1 MTSQILSEI
10 DAPCRNSTQE
20 IFNIANLAVI
30 FAEQVLNMSKQTDF
44 TIKVESKERITEK

>member
-10 DAPCRNSTQE
+10 DAPCRNSTQD

-30 FAEQVLNMSKQTDF
+30 FASVEHEQ
-44 TIKVESKERITEK
+44 TEGLHHKG